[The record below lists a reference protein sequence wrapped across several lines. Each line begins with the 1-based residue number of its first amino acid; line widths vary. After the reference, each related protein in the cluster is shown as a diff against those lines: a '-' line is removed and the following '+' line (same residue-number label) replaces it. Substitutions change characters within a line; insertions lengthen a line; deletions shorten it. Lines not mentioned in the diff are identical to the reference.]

1 MMRLVVYSAYIFS
14 EFFFL
19 SVDAVGD
26 VDGGNIYIS
35 PNLTLAPTTSFPPTP
50 YPSPIQTPPPIYMY
64 NDWNTTTSVDVLV
77 AALFLIAAGWLVL
90 AIIYSVLILIVV
102 RMRARGEFDIY
113 DENFGRLFLLGTR
126 CYIPLGC
133 ILRRHVVAMQ
143 SRNRRQSLHIM
154 TREERRN
161 AMELI
166 LTQSGDREQDAEKSE
181 ERGHTECAPEE
192 DTTLDE
198 GQRNEIDES
207 EDEPMCSI
215 CLMEYEDGDTIFRS
229 PSCVHRFHQD
239 CVMDWLERRNH
250 TECPCCR
257 EPMVSDE
264 DVWETVQQL
273 RREQRK
279 LRRQENCR
287 NSLIGR
293 VFGCARKRTAS
304 EERDFERGQQLD
316 VMDEDDEAAAEDYTA
331 APASHEVVNLTS
343 DSSQNIDIEEG
354 NLNEH
359 DNLSGSHEL
368 STKETINEVAT
379 KEENLRDMATDEDI
393 SSGSIETEDVK
404 AGSISDRDE
413 LSNGERQSDDPDED
427 PSDRDL
433 QAKEEDSQKQE

>member
-1 MMRLVVYSAYIFS
+1 MIRLVIYCAYLSSA
-14 EFFFL
+14 FFPL
-19 SVDAVGD
+19 SVAADAS
-26 VDGGNIYIS
+26 S
-35 PNLTLAPTTSFPPTP
+35 PSLVPTSA
-50 YPSPIQTPPPIYMY
+50 PIQNPPLIYPY
-64 NDWNTTTSVDVLV
+64 HDRSHTTSVDVLV

-166 LTQSGDREQDAEKSE
+166 LTQSGDREQDVEKLE
-181 ERGHTECAPEE
+181 EPAYHVFAADEAATLEE
-192 DTTLDE
+192 EE
-198 GQRNEIDES
+198 GQQDDIYGS

-215 CLMEYEDGDTIFRS
+215 CLMEYEEGDVIFRS

-239 CVMDWLERRNH
+239 CLLGWLERRNH

-279 LRRQENCR
+279 IRRQENCR
-287 NSLIGR
+287 NSLIGCL
-293 VFGCARKRTAS
+293 FGCAKKRTAS
-304 EERDFERGQQLD
+304 EEGSFEMGQQ
-316 VMDEDDEAAAEDYTA
+316 MDTVDEEAAEEEYIA
-331 APASHEVVNLTS
+331 ASISPAVVNLTR
-343 DSSQNIDIEEG
+343 DSAQNEDVEGG
-354 NLNEH
+354 NLNEN
-359 DNLSGSHEL
+359 DNSSSFQEPC
-368 STKETINEVAT
+368 TKETV
-379 KEENLRDMATDEDI
+379 DEAAI
-393 SSGSIETEDVK
+393 SNKQDDLSETAMVEGTCSGSTETEDFKVDT
-404 AGSISDRDE
+404 ISDQDE
-413 LSNGERQSDDPDED
+413 LSREDRHTDAPDQLETESDM
-427 PSDRDL
+427 DL
-433 QAKEEDSQKQE
+433 